1 MIDPKETNDLM
12 LYIRFMNMHNEVPA
26 TSGEM
31 KTENMT
37 ISDAMRALTK
47 AMEEDPSYAYT
58 WHANIAMMMQD
69 AMPVTF
75 WMPDKKLYHGITN
88 DAAARFMKLAFKVET
103 SATMLETDKTNSGND
118 DA

>member
-1 MIDPKETNDLM
+1 
-12 LYIRFMNMHNEVPA
+12 
-26 TSGEM
+26 
-31 KTENMT
+31 
-37 ISDAMRALTK
+37 
-47 AMEEDPSYAYT
+47 
-58 WHANIAMMMQD
+58 MMQD